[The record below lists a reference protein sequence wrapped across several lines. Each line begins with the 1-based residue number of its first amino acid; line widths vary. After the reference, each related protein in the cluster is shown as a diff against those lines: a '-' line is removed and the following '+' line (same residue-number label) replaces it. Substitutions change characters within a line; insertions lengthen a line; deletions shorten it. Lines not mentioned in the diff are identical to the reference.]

1 MEMDIELNLAEAA
14 MQLSTSVEK
23 LIQFGANGD
32 LTISVV
38 ANNWRV
44 HTEGEPSG
52 IVNGLVSL
60 VPSDLLQSYVAE
72 FVLVHEVVET
82 SENETVTLAEPVKI
96 LRGLLFVTAEEFRR
110 FRDRYGSSAARTDGV
125 PQYLDSGHSLSSPQL
140 AIAIQAWQALFADGT
155 FDPKGK
161 AVKQRI
167 EQWLVKNHRELSNH
181 ARENIAT
188 LILPKKYKDGGT
200 PRTPGTKT
208 YP

>member
-44 HTEGEPSG
+44 HTEGKPSRT
-52 IVNGLVSL
+52 VNGLVSL
-60 VPSDLLQSYVAE
+60 LPNDLLQSYVAD
-72 FVLVHEVVET
+72 FVLVHVVVAT
-82 SENETVTLAEPVKI
+82 SENETVTLAEPVEI

-110 FRDRYGSSAARTDGV
+110 FRDKYGSSAARTDEI
-125 PQYLDSGHSLSSPQL
+125 PQYLDSGHSLGSPQL
-140 AIAIQAWQALFADGT
+140 AIAIQAWLALFADGT

-161 AVKQRI
+161 AVKQCI
-167 EQWLVKNHRELSNH
+167 EQWLAKNHGELSNH

-208 YP
+208 

>member
-44 HTEGEPSG
+44 HTESEPSG

-167 EQWLVKNHRELSNH
+167 EQWLAKNHRELSNH

-200 PRTPGTKT
+200 PRTPGTNT
-208 YP
+208 